1 MKRLTALILAGLMLL
16 TTACTTTPAP
26 SETEAD
32 TTAAT
37 TEAPTASA
45 TEAPTDAP
53 DEATTEETTEEE
65 TEAPKPERTVS
76 DMYGDGYNVN
86 MLVGF
91 DEYGRSLTP
100 VSSRKEDKEVG
111 IFYFLW
117 LGQHGT
123 QQIYN
128 IDTILREHGQETLF
142 HKDDRKVSPA
152 GEFHWWSEPLYGY
165 YNSGDE
171 WVIRRHLE
179 MLTYAGV
186 DFLVFDV
193 TNCFTYQSIAEKVM
207 KVICELRAEGW
218 DAPQITYLTHS
229 RSIQTIK
236 TLYNDVYGKNLYPEA
251 WYRVDGKPMMIG
263 YTKEADD
270 MKEAAERGDTSYK
283 PGDLPQELQDFFY
296 MRHVLWPY
304 ENGSGIDKAWPYTEW
319 QYPQPVRTDMISV
332 SIATHPALPFSFSLT
347 HEGRM
352 NWGRGYDPRRKENS
366 AEGAMSGTFFDY
378 QWRTVLLRDPKFV
391 MITGWN
397 EWVAQKNLYEGEY
410 CFVDGVNLE
419 YSRDAEPMKGG
430 YEDAYYIQMMYYIR
444 QFKYNSAEGLIADT
458 LRKTIDVTASP
469 DQWNDVNAVYRRVGK
484 DDGSRN
490 SVGGAPTVRYQQDA
504 VRNNITEVRVTN
516 DTENLYF
523 YIKCESDIVVTDDA
537 NWMNLF
543 IGTGTSPTVKG
554 WESYEFAVNRT
565 RNGSAATIETLNA
578 DYTGTSLE
586 ATATYSVQGNVM
598 QISVPRAAL
607 GLDEGGDFYFKVADG
622 VADPAEIMDYYA
634 TGRSLPLGRLSYL
647 YQMDK

>member
-16 TTACTTTPAP
+16 TTACTPTTPP
-26 SETEAD
+26 SESTED

-37 TEAPTASA
+37 TTEAPSAPA

-53 DEATTEETTEEE
+53 TEAPTEAE
-65 TEAPKPERTVS
+65 TEPPKPERTVT

-91 DEYGRSLTP
+91 DEYGRSLSP

-117 LGQHGT
+117 LGQHGMPE
-123 QQIYN
+123 IYD
-128 IDTILREHGQETLF
+128 ISKILDGHGKETLF
-142 HKDDRKVSPA
+142 YKDDRKVSPA
-152 GEFHWWSEPLYGY
+152 GQFHWWSEPLYGY
-165 YNSGDE
+165 YNSSDE
-171 WVIRRHLE
+171 WVIRRHMEL
-179 MLTYAGV
+179 LTSAGV
-186 DFLVFDV
+186 DFLVFDAS
-193 TNCFTYQSIAEKVM
+193 NCFTYQSVAEKVM

-263 YTKEADD
+263 YTDEADD
-270 MKEAAERGDTSYK
+270 LNEAASRGDTSYK

-296 MRHVLWPY
+296 MREVLWPY
-304 ENGSGIDKAWPYTEW
+304 ESGNGVENAWPYTEW
-319 QYPQPVRTDMISV
+319 QYPQPMRTDMISV

-352 NWGRGYDPRRKENS
+352 NWGRGYDPRRKENL
-366 AEGAMSGTFFDY
+366 AEGVMSGTFFDY

-410 CFVDGVNLE
+410 CFVDGVNME

-444 QFKYNSAEGLIADT
+444 QFKYNAAEGMIADT
-458 LRKTIDVTASP
+458 TRKTIDVNASP
-469 DQWNDVNAVYRRVGK
+469 DQWDEVNAVYRRVGT

-504 VRNNITEVRVTN
+504 VRNNITEVKVTN

-523 YIKCESDIVVTDDA
+523 YVKCEGDIVVTDDS

-543 IGTGTSPTVKG
+543 IGTGTAPTAKG

-565 RNGSAATIETLNA
+565 RNGSQAAIETLNA
-578 DYTGTSLE
+578 DYTGTALE
-586 ATATYSVQGNVM
+586 AAATLSVQGNIL
-598 QISVPRAAL
+598 QIAVPRAAL
-607 GLDEGGDFYFKVADG
+607 GLSDGGDFYFKIADG
-622 VADPAEIMDYYA
+622 VADAAEIMDYYA